1 MNIYGLLMRPSST
14 TLKDNEKVMRSS
26 KCFTDAD
33 FLKKYTYHIS
43 ANQIIAESAKIF
55 ILKNYRK
62 IKDWSGL
69 KVDIL
74 DNTGKLTRYYTYD
87 DKGWNMK
94 LAYIRK
100 MMARDKKNQNPVKK
114 ISKVVLDPSDGDFS
128 LTINTRDHLWID
140 DGSVITI
147 ADYIEKKLSKK

>member
-1 MNIYGLLMRPSST
+1 MEIYGLLMRPSST
-14 TLKDNEKVMRSS
+14 TLEDNEKVMRSS

-43 ANQIIAESAKIF
+43 ANEIIAESAKIF
-55 ILKNYRK
+55 ILKNYKK

-100 MMARDKKNQNPVKK
+100 LLARDKKNQNPVKK
-114 ISKVVLDPSDGDFS
+114 YPRLYWTPQTVTFL
-128 LTINTRDHLWID
+128 
-140 DGSVITI
+140 
-147 ADYIEKKLSKK
+147 